1 MLANVETAATLGIPL
16 LTLLVVL
23 PLVGAVMVSLMNK
36 AQAEQIKL
44 VALVFSLV
52 TGALSVYML
61 AKFPSGQAGFQFV
74 SQQSWVSE
82 WGISWH
88 LGVDGISLFLVVL
101 TGVLFPLVIIGIDPH
116 HDQKP

>member
-61 AKFPSGQAGFQFV
+61 ANITQ
-74 SQQSWVSE
+74 
-82 WGISWH
+82 
-88 LGVDGISLFLVVL
+88 
-101 TGVLFPLVIIGIDPH
+101 PLD
-116 HDQKP
+116 K

>member
-1 MLANVETAATLGIPL
+1 MANVETAATLGIPL

-61 AKFPSGQAGFQFV
+61 AKFPSEVRLAFSSSRNSRG
-74 SQQSWVSE
+74 
-82 WGISWH
+82 
-88 LGVDGISLFLVVL
+88 
-101 TGVLFPLVIIGIDPH
+101 
-116 HDQKP
+116 

>member
-1 MLANVETAATLGIPL
+1 MANVETAATLGIPL

-61 AKFPSGQAGFQFV
+61 A
-74 SQQSWVSE
+74 
-82 WGISWH
+82 
-88 LGVDGISLFLVVL
+88 
-101 TGVLFPLVIIGIDPH
+101 
-116 HDQKP
+116 